1 MKVLVIGAHPDD
13 VELGMGGTIA
23 KYMQKGHDVMITVV
37 TIPYEKEVRLKEC
50 EKSASIL
57 GAKLSILDMDADDIT
72 FSRKLVGIIDNV
84 IRKFSPDVV
93 YTHWNHD
100 SHQDHVAISN
110 ATFAATRKNNCSL
123 YMYEQQVPGGVVP
136 YGFTAQMFVDISECI
151 DKKIE
156 SCLSHKSQL
165 NENSTDY
172 IEILKGRAKYRGFQC
187 NTVYAEAFEVVRDV
201 KEI

>member
-1 MKVLVIGAHPDD
+1 M
-13 VELGMGGTIA
+13 E
-23 KYMQKGHDVMITVV
+23 
-37 TIPYEKEVRLKEC
+37 
-50 EKSASIL
+50 
-57 GAKLSILDMDADDIT
+57 ADDIT
-72 FSRKLVGIIDNV
+72 FSRKLVGIIDKLV
-84 IRKFSPDVV
+84 SDFSPDVV

-136 YGFTAQMFVDISECI
+136 YGFTAQMFVDISDFI
-151 DKKIE
+151 DIKIE
-156 SCLSHKSQL
+156 SCLAHNSQL
-165 NENSTDY
+165 NENNNEY

-187 NTVYAEAFEVVRDV
+187 NKLYAEAFEVVRDV